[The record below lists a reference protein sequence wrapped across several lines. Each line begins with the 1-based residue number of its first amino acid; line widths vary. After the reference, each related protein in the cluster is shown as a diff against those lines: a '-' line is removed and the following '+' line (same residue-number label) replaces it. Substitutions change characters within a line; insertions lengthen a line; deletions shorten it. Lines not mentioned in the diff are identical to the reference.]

1 VTDSPRTHQA
11 SNHPR
16 ATLGVTV
23 LVGLILLFSACTVV
37 RGSGQPATESRSV
50 AGFSRVDLIEMGE
63 VTISEGAEES
73 LSIEADGNLLS
84 SLTSDVV
91 DGTLRL
97 GHRTGVEIASETPIR
112 YRVTVKDLAGVTLSG
127 AGMIIADNVDAREL
141 AVDLSGSGV
150 VRLSGSAER
159 QQVDV
164 SGLGRYEA
172 ARLESDVVTAAISG
186 AGEVFV
192 TARRELDID
201 ISGSGTLTYSGDP
214 RVRES
219 ISGTGKV
226 VKNTSP

>member
-1 VTDSPRTHQA
+1 VQR
-11 SNHPR
+11 R
-16 ATLGVTV
+16 G
-23 LVGLILLFSACTVV
+23 
-37 RGSGQPATESRSV
+37 GSGQRASESRAV
-50 AGFSRVDLIEMGE
+50 AGFSRIDLIQMGE
-63 VTISEGAEES
+63 VTISEGTEES

-97 GHRTGVEIASETPIR
+97 GHRTGVELASENPTR
-112 YRVTVKDLAGVTLSG
+112 YRVEVKDLAGVTLSG
-127 AGMIIADNVDAREL
+127 AGQIIADGVDAREL
-141 AVDLSGSGV
+141 TVDLTGSGV
-150 VRLSGSAER
+150 IRLSGSAER
-159 QQVDV
+159 QQVRV

-172 ARLESDVVTAAISG
+172 AGLESDVVAVAISG

-192 TARRELDID
+192 TARRQLYVE

-219 ISGTGKV
+219 ISGSGRV